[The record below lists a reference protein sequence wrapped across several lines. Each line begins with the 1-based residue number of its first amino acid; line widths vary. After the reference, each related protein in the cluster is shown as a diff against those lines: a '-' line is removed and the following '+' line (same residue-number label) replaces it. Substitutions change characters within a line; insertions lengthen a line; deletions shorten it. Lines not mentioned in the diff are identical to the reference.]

1 MTPPIRVFIAD
12 DHPLVRDGMRALFH
26 TDPAVTLV
34 GEADT
39 GESALTGIAEARP
52 DVALI
57 DLHMPRKGGV
67 EVIWEL
73 RQKFP
78 ALRILVV
85 TSFGDDEHVFAAI
98 KAGAHGY
105 LLKDTTPDDLL
116 RAVRAVHAGDMPVHP
131 NIAARLIQELR
142 KPLRPPL
149 TEEPLTPREV
159 EILRHVSQ
167 GLTNQEI
174 ADLLVVS
181 ERTVRTHVSNILE
194 KLHLANRTQAALYA
208 LREGIAS
215 LDPPEAI

>member
-1 MTPPIRVFIAD
+1 MTTPIRVFIAD

-26 TDPAVTLV
+26 TDPAVSLV
-34 GEADT
+34 GEADN
-39 GESALTGIAEARP
+39 GETALAGIAATGP

-67 EVIWEL
+67 EVIGEL
-73 RQKFP
+73 RQRFP

-85 TSFGDDEHVFAAI
+85 TSFDDDEHVFSAI

-105 LLKDTTPDDLL
+105 LLKDTTPQELL
-116 RAVRAVHAGDMPVHP
+116 RAVRAVYAGDMPVHP

-142 KPLRPPL
+142 KPPRRPL
-149 TEEPLTPREV
+149 TEDPLTPREV
-159 EILRHVSQ
+159 EILRYVSQ

-181 ERTVRTHVSNILE
+181 ERTVRTHVSHVLE

-208 LREGIAS
+208 LREGISS
-215 LDPPEAI
+215 LDPKE

>member
-1 MTPPIRVFIAD
+1 MTIPIRVFIAD
-12 DHPLVRDGMRALFH
+12 DHPLVRDGMRALFQ
-26 TDPAVTLV
+26 TDPTVTLV
-34 GEADT
+34 GEAENGVT
-39 GESALTGIAEARP
+39 ALAGIAALRP

-57 DLHMPRKGGV
+57 DLNMPLKSGV
-67 EVIWEL
+67 EVIAEL
-73 RQKFP
+73 RQSFP

-85 TSFGDDEHVFAAI
+85 TSYGDDEHVFAAI

-105 LLKDTTPDDLL
+105 LLKDTTPQELL

-142 KPLRPPL
+142 KPPRQPL
-149 TEEPLTPREV
+149 TEDPLTPREV
-159 EILRHVSQ
+159 EILQSVAQ

-208 LREGIAS
+208 LREGISS
-215 LDPPEAI
+215 LDAADDA